1 MAANSRFA
9 MAVHALSLLASDQE
23 RAMTSDEIATAID
36 TNPVVVRRLLA
47 AMQAAGLV
55 TSQKGPKGG
64 TRLAEPAKK
73 ISLAQIYKAIEKRP
87 FLHVPYN
94 SSVKDANHKRVAGSL
109 KDTFRS
115 VDQAI
120 EKEMESVTLSQ
131 IAKRGKK

>member
-1 MAANSRFA
+1 
-9 MAVHALSLLASDQE
+9 
-23 RAMTSDEIATAID
+23 MTSDEIATAID

-47 AMQAAGLV
+47 SMQDAGLV
-55 TSQKGPKGG
+55 TSQKGPRGG

-94 SSVKDANHKRVAGSL
+94 SSGAKDANHKRVAASL
-109 KDTFRS
+109 KDAFRS